1 MNFSIFLKYPLINN
15 KRTER
20 QDKEMEILGRV
31 FKKMSENS
39 KTLRKLDIDCA
50 SKSQGRRSAAG
61 GISDEGIEL
70 FSKGLAFFE
79 KTLESLRLDF
89 SL

>member
-1 MNFSIFLKYPLINN
+1 LKLFDKISFI
-15 KRTER
+15 KRKSTER

-39 KTLRKLDIDCA
+39 KNLRKLDIDCA
-50 SKSQGRRSAAG
+50 SKSQGRRSTAG

-70 FSKGLAFFE
+70 FSKGLVFFD